1 MIELVMEDLQERFDK
16 AIESLQRDL
25 SKMRTGRANVALL
38 DGIRISY
45 YGSPTPLNQVA
56 AVNIAD
62 ARLITVKPWEKNIL
76 GDVEKAII
84 AADIGITPANDGEMI
99 RLPVPPLTTERRKDL
114 VKQAKQAGEAAKI
127 ALRNV
132 RRDCNEALKK
142 ADDVPEDDI
151 HRGLLKIQESTDEF
165 VAKVDRII
173 ADKQKEIMEV

>member
-1 MIELVMEDLQERFDK
+1 MIDLVMEDLQERFDK
-16 AIESLQRDL
+16 AIEALQRDL
-25 SKMRTGRANVALL
+25 SKMRTGRANIALL
-38 DGIRISY
+38 DGIRVSY

-62 ARLITVKPWEKNIL
+62 ARLITVKPWERNII

-84 AADIGITPANDGEMI
+84 AADIGITPSNDGEMI
-99 RLPVPPLTTERRKDL
+99 RLPIPPLTTERRKDL

-151 HRGLLKIQESTDEF
+151 RRGLLKIQESTDEF
-165 VAKVDRII
+165 VAKVDKIV